1 MNEIIV
7 IDANIIISALISDSR
22 QIRRTL
28 ARTDLQFVSPKF
40 IVVELFKHA
49 PKIQKATRLSRDEI
63 LEMLSSFINR
73 IKFYEEDLISVGN
86 WAEAFRLCRTVDE
99 KDTPYV
105 ALALELD
112 ARIWTNDNELKIGLK
127 KKGFVEFYHFQ

>member
-7 IDANIIISALISDSR
+7 TDANIIVSALISDSR

-28 ARTDLQFVSPKF
+28 ARKKLQFVAPKF

-49 PKIQKATRLSRDEI
+49 PKIQKATKLSKDGV
-63 LEMLSSFINR
+63 LELLSSIINQ
-73 IKFYEEDLISVGN
+73 IKFYEEDFISVGC
-86 WAEAFRLCRTVDE
+86 WIEAFRLCRDVDE

-112 ARIWTNDNELKIGLK
+112 AEIWTNDNELKIGLK
-127 KKGFVEFYHFQ
+127 KKGFVKFYKS

>member
-7 IDANIIISALISDSR
+7 TDANIIISALMRGSR

-28 ARTDLQFVSPKF
+28 ARKDLQFVSPKF

-49 PKIQKATRLSRDEI
+49 PKIQKATKLSKDKV
-63 LEMLSSFINR
+63 LELLSSIVNQ
-73 IKFYEEDLISVGN
+73 IKFYEEDLISIGS
-86 WAEAFRLCRTVDE
+86 WAEAFRLCRDVDE
-99 KDTPYV
+99 KDTPYI

-112 ARIWTNDNELKIGLK
+112 ADIWTNDKKLKIGLRK
-127 KKGFVEFYHFQ
+127 KDFNRFYKP

>member
-7 IDANIIISALISDSR
+7 TDANILISALISDSR

-28 ARTDLQFVSPKF
+28 ARKDLQFVSPKF

-49 PKIQKATRLSRDEI
+49 PKIQKATKLSKDEV
-63 LEMLSSFINR
+63 LELLSSIINKL
-73 IKFYEEDLISVGN
+73 KFYEEDLISVGS
-86 WAEAFRLCRTVDE
+86 WIEAFRLCREVDE

-105 ALALELD
+105 ALALELN
-112 ARIWTNDNELKIGLK
+112 AEIWTNDNELKIGLK
-127 KKGFVEFYHFQ
+127 KKGFAKFYKS

>member
-22 QIRRTL
+22 KIRRIL
-28 ARTDLQFVSPKF
+28 ARKDLQFVSPKF
-40 IVVELFKHA
+40 IVVELFKRA

-63 LEMLSSFINR
+63 LELLSSIINR
-73 IKFYEEDLISVGN
+73 IKFCEEDLISVGS
-86 WAEAFRLCRTVDE
+86 WTEAFRLCRGVDE

-105 ALALELD
+105 ALTLELD
-112 ARIWTNDNELKIGLK
+112 ARIWTNDEELKIGLR
-127 KKGFVEFYHFQ
+127 KKGFTDFYTP